1 MAVVKVIEL
10 VANSENNFEDAV
22 QAGIAEA
29 TRTLRGVS
37 GVEVTN
43 WTVDVE
49 DNQVK
54 RYKVTI
60 KVAFK
65 VEQS

>member
-10 VANSENNFEDAV
+10 VASSESGFEDAIRV
-22 QAGIAEA
+22 GIQEA

-49 DNQVK
+49 DNQPT

-65 VEQS
+65 VEAG